1 MESTTEWTLNL
12 LGSEDGLRV
21 VRTKEAGLPLALIRG
36 KLSLSMLAHLQA
48 ISAEGP
54 LPTRWGL
61 RLLVMDLSRQ
71 GQQILQYRNP
81 PRLERLVVLRREEL
95 IRGYWFRNS
104 DGKRHTHTS
113 ATRFRMHKEDIKRRC
128 EQRRLMEVT
137 ARTVWGQYVT
147 QVGQSV
153 QAQRAYSRR
162 LLRPAHQLSQIAP

>member
-21 VRTKEAGLPLALIRG
+21 ARTKGQDLPLALIRG
-36 KLSLSMLAHLQA
+36 RQSGKMLAHLRA

-81 PRLERLVVLRREEL
+81 PRLERLVILRREEL
-95 IRGYWFRNS
+95 IRGYWFRIS
-104 DGKRHTHTS
+104 PEE
-113 ATRFRMHKEDIKRRC
+113 RFRRSRNDIKQRC
-128 EQRRLMEVT
+128 IQRRLMGNVT
-137 ARTVWGQYVT
+137 NAESGPAVLRAGAAQGLAAGAR
-147 QVGQSV
+147 QV
-153 QAQRAYSRR
+153 YSRR
-162 LLRPAHQLSQIAP
+162 LMRPIHQLSQTSP